1 MKRSGPDEGCRAI
14 EEDEEGTEVYGV
26 KFSLYS
32 VFKLR
37 VILIRVTPSK
47 NAMFLNCEPS
57 LCYFIYKSKYC
68 APTIT
73 LEAFLRTAFFVFC
86 VCTFN

>member
-32 VFKLR
+32 VSKLR

-47 NAMFLNCEPS
+47 NVMFLNC
-57 LCYFIYKSKYC
+57 
-68 APTIT
+68 
-73 LEAFLRTAFFVFC
+73 
-86 VCTFN
+86 